1 MSKEVYFAKD
11 EAKKCISYLEEKSN
25 AWYNNI
31 QTNRYLEKMLTSWAY
46 YYGQFYDESHQISF
60 GGESGEL
67 VNFPIAHFGNIGRH
81 VLNTVTGSRP
91 SFQCRAVNT
100 DRKSMLQAELGNSI
114 LNYYMREAR
123 YERKLKKAA
132 EYSIVMGTGY
142 ILTEWNSTKG
152 GLAGEIAIDEE
163 LIASYD
169 EDGRPL
175 DEEGNL
181 LEPTPIFRG
190 DIESRALSPLDVVF
204 DFTKDDPELN
214 DWYLVRTFMNKFDL
228 AAKYPEYAEELTKMG
243 TSAGTKKRISLS
255 PFDESC
261 DIPVYQ
267 FFHRETEAL
276 PKGRYLFYVNDD
288 IILDDIALPYPSLPI
303 QRIAPYDILGS
314 SFGYTTMFDLIPIQD
329 AVNSVYSTI
338 LTNHH
343 AFGVQ
348 NILNPIGNNVKFTQ
362 VSGGLNWI
370 EYDKEYGSPAA
381 LQLTKSSPESYN
393 LIGTLEKVMET
404 VSGINSVARGNPEP
418 SLKSG
423 TALALIQ
430 AQALQFM
437 SGLQQN
443 YIQLLEDSGTFI
455 INLLKE
461 FADEPR
467 VVAIAGISNTN
478 RMQQFNNDD
487 IVSINRVVVDVGN
500 ALMQCLS
507 KGTEVL
513 MYDGSLKKVEDVEV
527 GDLVMGDNSQ
537 PKTVSVTGK
546 GVEEM
551 YEIVTTKGEVIYSCN
566 ESHIMTLRYCSDDR
580 RYNAKKG
587 QVIDISVKDYLKLTN
602 SHQRILMGF
611 RTGVEFEK
619 KELSVDP
626 YILGTWLGDGDTCRT
641 SLTTKD
647 LELVKVWEDYADELG
662 MECNTV
668 EKNGTLR
675 IGIVSGQNSGRADRN
690 VFTNKLKDL
699 SLLNNKHIPS
709 DYLTSDRNDRLEL
722 LAGLLDTDGTLA
734 DGTCFVFY
742 QKDLEIAK
750 KVQFLSR
757 SLGFKAT
764 LVTSERETNYSN
776 GKKAILSKVFI
787 SGDTHLIPTR
797 IPRKKARKIEN
808 RRSNPMNYG
817 FTLRAIGE
825 DTYYGFTLKESPRFV
840 LADCTVTHNSH
851 AGRWQVAENLIQMG
865 LIKTPE
871 KVLEILNT
879 GNLETVT
886 KGTTDEL
893 DVIRAENEALL
904 KDNPVIAISID
915 HHAMHIREHRD
926 VLSDP
931 VLRQDA
937 DLVKRT
943 LAHIQEHIVL
953 LRETD
958 PALLAIY
965 GEQPIGPVAGSPP
978 APNQGENIPQTDM
991 GETMQQA
998 EPQQSIAGMPEP
1010 AQPPGEFE
1018 NLPQTPQELMASQG

>member
-1 MSKEVYFAKD
+1 MSNEVYFAKD

-91 SFQCRAVNT
+91 SFQCRAINT

-123 YERKLKKAA
+123 FERKLKKAA

-152 GLAGEIAIDEE
+152 GLAGEIPIDEE

-169 EDGRPL
+169 EDDRPL

-243 TSAGTKKRISLS
+243 TSTGTKKRISLS

-370 EYDKEYGSPAA
+370 EYDKEYGSPEA

-443 YIQLLEDSGTFI
+443 YIQLLEDKGTFI

-478 RMQQFNNDD
+478 RMQQFNNND

-500 ALMQCLS
+500 ALMQ
-507 KGTEVL
+507 
-513 MYDGSLKKVEDVEV
+513 
-527 GDLVMGDNSQ
+527 
-537 PKTVSVTGK
+537 
-546 GVEEM
+546 
-551 YEIVTTKGEVIYSCN
+551 
-566 ESHIMTLRYCSDDR
+566 
-580 RYNAKKG
+580 
-587 QVIDISVKDYLKLTN
+587 
-602 SHQRILMGF
+602 
-611 RTGVEFEK
+611 
-619 KELSVDP
+619 
-626 YILGTWLGDGDTCRT
+626 
-641 SLTTKD
+641 
-647 LELVKVWEDYADELG
+647 
-662 MECNTV
+662 
-668 EKNGTLR
+668 
-675 IGIVSGQNSGRADRN
+675 
-690 VFTNKLKDL
+690 
-699 SLLNNKHIPS
+699 
-709 DYLTSDRNDRLEL
+709 
-722 LAGLLDTDGTLA
+722 
-734 DGTCFVFY
+734 
-742 QKDLEIAK
+742 
-750 KVQFLSR
+750 
-757 SLGFKAT
+757 
-764 LVTSERETNYSN
+764 
-776 GKKAILSKVFI
+776 
-787 SGDTHLIPTR
+787 
-797 IPRKKARKIEN
+797 
-808 RRSNPMNYG
+808 
-817 FTLRAIGE
+817 
-825 DTYYGFTLKESPRFV
+825 
-840 LADCTVTHNSH
+840 SH

-904 KDNPVIAISID
+904 KGNPVIAISID

-937 DLVKRT
+937 DLVQRT
-943 LAHIQEHIVL
+943 LAHIEEHIVL

-965 GEQPIGPVAGSPP
+965 GEQPIGPAQGSPP
-978 APNQGENIPQTDM
+978 APSQGQNIPQTDM
-991 GETMQQA
+991 GDTMQQA
-998 EPQQSIAGMPEP
+998 EPQQSVANMPEP
-1010 AQPPGEFE
+1010 AQPPGEFKD
-1018 NLPQTPQELMASQG
+1018 LPQTPQQLMASQG